1 MLSGSEVNSLQKCFS
16 GLQKLQLPFFP
27 GDWATMIRN
36 LHQQTHS
43 VYSIC
48 ILRVLHCPG
57 DRSFWA
63 LWGCCWNKH
72 VLINVPSS
80 KYSELKPSKT
90 GNTAAFISYFLLT
103 EHRTLGVIY
112 MNMNES
118 SICQCCESFDSNVLT
133 QHGADTLIKPSNASA
148 DFKSRKKWL
157 KGDADKET
165 DRQFVL
171 VLPYQI
177 YSCQAG
183 VQSISCLWWGGLIG
197 PDGYCPWQ
205 PPPRNDRWD
214 R

>member
-1 MLSGSEVNSLQKCFS
+1 MKSLQKCFS

-63 LWGCCWNKH
+63 MWGCCWN
-72 VLINVPSS
+72 
-80 KYSELKPSKT
+80 
-90 GNTAAFISYFLLT
+90 AFISYFLLT

-148 DFKSRKKWL
+148 DFKSWKKWL
-157 KGDADKET
+157 KARRGQRDWQTICSCPALSDLQLSGRRAVDKLSMMRRAYRPWWLLPLT
-165 DRQFVL
+165 TTARQ
-171 VLPYQI
+171 
-177 YSCQAG
+177 
-183 VQSISCLWWGGLIG
+183 
-197 PDGYCPWQ
+197 
-205 PPPRNDRWD
+205 R
-214 R
+214 

>member
-1 MLSGSEVNSLQKCFS
+1 MKSLQKCFS

-27 GDWATMIRN
+27 GDWATTIRN
-36 LHQQTHS
+36 FHQQTHS

-63 LWGCCWNKH
+63 MWGCCWNKH

-80 KYSELKPSKT
+80 KYSELKLSKT

-148 DFKSRKKWL
+148 DFKSWKKWL
-157 KGDADKET
+157 KARRGQRDWQTICSCPALSDLQLSGRRAVDKLSMMRRAYRPWWLLPLT
-165 DRQFVL
+165 TTARQ
-171 VLPYQI
+171 
-177 YSCQAG
+177 
-183 VQSISCLWWGGLIG
+183 
-197 PDGYCPWQ
+197 
-205 PPPRNDRWD
+205 R
-214 R
+214 